1 MQFTVVERTVRLE
14 ESRKFIWKT
23 LS

>member
-1 MQFTVVERTVRLE
+1 MQFTVIEHAVRME

-23 LS
+23 LP